1 MAAIQMMFSNMMV
14 TAQACLAKIGL
25 AKPAE
30 RRDANSDTKP
40 GPCSHRKDT
49 LTSLY
54 AVYRLARKPD
64 DVRFVFMIGNSQ
76 DNIAEVA
83 RKRGELRD
91 PFAGDAALESMW
103 QERYHPEHYDISDL
117 LRLPADT
124 LGGAYARHMTRLGL
138 RPDFYD
144 DVTPR
149 HKLHYLRL
157 RLRQTH
163 DIWHILTGFD
173 TCEFG
178 EVGLQAF
185 YFAQVTN
192 GQSALIGA
200 GAILKSVL
208 RARFG
213 DLERFVEVF
222 CVGYGMG
229 RRARSLLAVK
239 WEEIWDESLEEL
251 QQRYAIVPAA
261 ALS

>member
-1 MAAIQMMFSNMMV
+1 MAEIQMTLPDAMNGV
-14 TAQACLAKIGL
+14 QADSG
-25 AKPAE
+25 AKPE
-30 RRDANSDTKP
+30 P
-40 GPCSHRKDT
+40 YSHRKDT
-49 LTSLY
+49 LASLY

-83 RKRGELRD
+83 RKRGEIRD
-91 PFAGDAALESMW
+91 PFVGNAALENMW
-103 QERYHPEHYDISDL
+103 QDRYHPERYDIADL

-144 DVTPR
+144 KVTPR

-163 DIWHILTGFD
+163 DIWHVLTGFD
-173 TCEFG
+173 TGEFG

-192 GQSALIGA
+192 GQSVLIGV
-200 GAILKSVL
+200 GAMLKSIL

-213 DLERFVEVF
+213 DVEKFVEVF
-222 CVGYGMG
+222 CEGYAMG

-239 WEEIWDESLEEL
+239 WEEIWEEPLETL
-251 QQRYAIVPAA
+251 RQRCAIAVPAH
-261 ALS
+261 LS